1 MRRPMKIKDLPKNE
15 MPRERMLQ
23 YGVENISNI
32 DLLSIILRTGIKDI
46 SVRELAAEILNSVG
60 GINNLAD
67 AGIRELS
74 NIKGM
79 GSVKAITLIAAVELG
94 KRINSQEITLHMKLS
109 NVELVHNAFKKY
121 FINLKQEKFLAI
133 YLDNKKCLISYKI
146 LSIGTIDHTIVH
158 PRDVFNEAIK
168 VSASSIILMHNHPSS
183 DITPSKEDIKTTNK
197 LVETGLIMNIPIID
211 HIITN
216 GKEYYSFYDN
226 HFTNN

>member
-1 MRRPMKIKDLPKNE
+1 MKIKDLPKNE
-15 MPRERMLQ
+15 MPRERLLQ
-23 YGVENISNI
+23 YGVENLSNI

-46 SVRELAAEILNSVG
+46 SVRELSADILNSVG
-60 GINNLAD
+60 SLNNLAD

-94 KRINSQEITLHMKLS
+94 KRISSQEISLHMKLS

-121 FINLKQEKFLAI
+121 FINLKQEKFIAI
-133 YLDNKKCLISYKI
+133 YLDNKKCLISYKV
-146 LSIGTIDHTIVH
+146 LSIGTIDKTIVH

-168 VSASSIILMHNHPSS
+168 VSASSIIVMHNHPSS
-183 DITPSKEDIKTTNK
+183 DITPSKEDIDTTNR

-216 GKEYYSFYDN
+216 GKDYYSFYDN

>member
-1 MRRPMKIKDLPKNE
+1 MRPLMKIKDLPKNE
-15 MPRERMLQ
+15 MPRERLLQ
-23 YGVENISNI
+23 YGVENLSNI

-46 SVRELAAEILNSVG
+46 SVRELSADILNSVG
-60 GINNLAD
+60 SLNNLAD

-94 KRINSQEITLHMKLS
+94 KRISSQEISLHMKLS

-121 FINLKQEKFLAI
+121 FINLKQEKFIAI
-133 YLDNKKCLISYKI
+133 YLDNKKCLISYKV
-146 LSIGTIDHTIVH
+146 LSIGTIDKTIVH

-168 VSASSIILMHNHPSS
+168 VSASSIIVMHNHPSS
-183 DITPSKEDIKTTNK
+183 DITPSKEDIDTTNR

-216 GKEYYSFYDN
+216 GKDYYSFYDN